1 MIVVSDT
8 SAITNFLKVGQL
20 NLLQKLF
27 QKVFITPQ
35 VYLELCEIESQK
47 SAIDKLIWIEIIE
60 PHNTI
65 LIYDLETRIDIG
77 EASAIALALELKA
90 DYLLIDER
98 KGRIEAEKLGLKI
111 TGIMGVLLQAKKEKH
126 IELIKPILYQLQQ
139 EANFRLH
146 PSLYEKVLEIA
157 DER

>member
-8 SAITNFLKVGQL
+8 SAITNFLQVGQL
-20 NLLQKLF
+20 SLLQKLF

-35 VYLELCEIESQK
+35 VYSELCEIESQK
-47 SAIDKLIWIEIIE
+47 TEIDKLVWIGVIE

-65 LIYDLETRIDIG
+65 LIHDLERRIDIG
-77 EASAIALALELKA
+77 EASSIALAIELNA

-98 KGRIEAEKLGLKI
+98 KGRNEAEKLGLKI
-111 TGIMGVLLQAKKEKH
+111 TGIIGVLLRAKSEKH

-139 EANFRLH
+139 EANFRIH

-157 DER
+157 DEI

>member
-8 SAITNFLKVGQL
+8 SAITNFLQVGQL
-20 NLLQKLF
+20 SLLQKLF

-35 VYLELCEIESQK
+35 VYSELCEIESQK
-47 SAIDKLIWIEIIE
+47 TEIDKLVWIGVIE

-65 LIYDLETRIDIG
+65 LIHDLERRIDIG
-77 EASAIALALELKA
+77 EASSIALAIELNA

-98 KGRIEAEKLGLKI
+98 KGRNEAEKLGLKI
-111 TGIMGVLLQAKKEKH
+111 TGIIGVLLRAKSEKH

-139 EANFRLH
+139 EANFRIH
-146 PSLYEKVLEIA
+146 PSLYDKVLEIA
-157 DER
+157 DEI